1 MSLLLR
7 MNGVTNEAISVN
19 ALIML
24 PQAVEDIPIINFAH
38 LYIENFQLAHE
49 KLTES
54 RSMMQQV

>member
-1 MSLLLR
+1 